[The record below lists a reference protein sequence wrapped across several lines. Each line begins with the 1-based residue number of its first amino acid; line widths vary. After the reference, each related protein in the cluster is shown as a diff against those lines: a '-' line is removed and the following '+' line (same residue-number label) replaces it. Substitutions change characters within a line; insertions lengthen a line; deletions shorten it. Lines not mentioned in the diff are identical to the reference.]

1 MQQRIEKIKSYGV
14 YTIASSIKVILGL
27 GIMILTLSQLNVR
40 EDPEIAITMLL
51 VGSAVLSWWVAY
63 FVFWGGQELFLIDAN
78 RESVQKLAYKC
89 SLLFGIY
96 TLINVILFVFW
107 WWNRWWGLFFL
118 LVFIMSQVVI
128 FNPWLI
134 RWDDR

>member
-51 VGSAVLSWWVAY
+51 VGSAVLSWLVAY

-96 TLINVILFVFW
+96 TLINVIL
-107 WWNRWWGLFFL
+107 
-118 LVFIMSQVVI
+118 LVF
-128 FNPWLI
+128 
-134 RWDDR
+134 

>member
-14 YTIASSIKVILGL
+14 YTIASLIKVILGL

-78 RESVQKLAYKC
+78 KELVQKLAYKC

-96 TLINVILFVFW
+96 TLINVVLLVFW
-107 WWNRWWGLFFL
+107 WWNRWWGIFFL
-118 LVFIMSQVVI
+118 LVFMTSQVVI